1 MKTPFFSVFY
11 FWGNVFFH
19 LWLQEV
25 VRVAESEVQ
34 HESSVVFLEVLQQR
48 LVPLHN
54 YTDTFLQTIL
64 ACIDNK
70 DPGLNHSTT
79 HTPYNNNN

>member
-64 ACIDNK
+64 TCIDNN
-70 DPGLNHSTT
+70 DPGWNTQPT
-79 HTPYNNNN
+79 HTLYNNNN